1 MREVTQKE
9 LRLWY
14 NQFHYFERK
23 SPDLKS
29 LVDHAEVRDIFKQ
42 MVYNGILESK
52 EMDPKKVQEQT
63 MLMNRFMSCN
73 TMTKGST
80 FEENTTPGSVVLH
93 SDTIND
99 MIIDEPYQKFEN
111 NPKLSGGPDGE

>member
-14 NQFHYFERK
+14 NQFHYFQSQ

-42 MVYNGILESK
+42 MV
-52 EMDPKKVQEQT
+52 
-63 MLMNRFMSCN
+63 
-73 TMTKGST
+73 
-80 FEENTTPGSVVLH
+80 
-93 SDTIND
+93 
-99 MIIDEPYQKFEN
+99 
-111 NPKLSGGPDGE
+111 